1 MVTFQGVGYEF
12 GVEMTFPVA
21 ESVSAGLLNAV
32 SQVSIVLYSPYH
44 YIGIGDC
51 CTYDISM

>member
-32 SQVSIVLYSPYH
+32 SQVTILYIYSISLLYYYRWLVH
-44 YIGIGDC
+44 L
-51 CTYDISM
+51 

>member
-32 SQVSIVLYSPYH
+32 SQVIIIYIIWSVLLYH
-44 YIGIGDC
+44 YR
-51 CTYDISM
+51 

>member
-44 YIGIGDC
+44 YIVIGDC

>member
-12 GVEMTFPVA
+12 GVEMTFPVS

-32 SQVSIVLYSPYH
+32 SQVSILNIYSLLYCYRWLLQL
-44 YIGIGDC
+44 
-51 CTYDISM
+51 